1 MPENVAFL
9 PEKTASQA
17 VFAVPTKKL
26 PLVEFFA

>member
-17 VFAVPTKKL
+17 AFAAPKKKL
-26 PLVEFFA
+26 PLVKLFA